1 MSKRIILILG
11 GIALVCVLLIGFN
24 LFKPL
29 LFGGGGWGRPPVN
42 ISAIEA
48 KPGTWTPG
56 IEAVGTAEAVRGVDI
71 AVEVPGVVKTIN
83 FKPNT
88 RAEAG
93 QVLIQ
98 IDDAVDRADMIAA
111 QAQIKLSESQV
122 QRAEALR
129 KRGATSEAAFEDARA
144 QVDVAKSALA
154 RLQAVLDQK
163 TIEAPFNGMLGIAQV
178 DIGEYV
184 TAGKVAVTLQ
194 DLDRMRVEFTVPEQ
208 VAEYVHVGQLTHF
221 GVNAS
226 DLGFNGHVIGV
237 DPKVDPQTRLVTVQA
252 DLDNPE
258 GRISPGQFLRVRV
271 ELPTENDVMVL
282 PQTAVVP
289 SLYGD
294 YVYIVTPDD
303 KAQVSDESQRPK
315 MVKQTFV
322 KTGRRDGDRIE
333 VVDGVK
339 AGDIVMSVG
348 QNKVQNGAH
357 VAVVPED
364 APQKSAQ
371 AEAPK

>member
-1 MSKRIILILG
+1 MSKRILLVIG
-11 GIALVCVLLIGFN
+11 GIAVVCVLLIAFN

-29 LFGGGGWGRPPVN
+29 IFGGGGWGRPPVT

-71 AVEVPGVVKTIN
+71 AVEVPGVVKAIN

-93 QVLIQ
+93 QILIQ
-98 IDDAVDRADMIAA
+98 IDDSVDRADMLAA

-122 QRAEALR
+122 QRSEALR
-129 KRGATSEAAFEDARA
+129 KRGATSEASFEDARA

-163 TIEAPFNGMLGIAQV
+163 AIEAPFSGMLGIPQV
-178 DIGEYV
+178 DIGQYV
-184 TAGKVAVTLQ
+184 VAGKIAVTLQ

-208 VAEYVHVGQLTHF
+208 VAEFVNVGQVTHF

-226 DLGFNGHVIGV
+226 DLGFSGHVIGV

-252 DLDNPE
+252 DLDNPQD
-258 GRISPGQFLRVRV
+258 RISPGQFLRVRV
-271 ELPTENDVMVL
+271 ELPVENNVMIL

-294 YVYIVTPDD
+294 YVYIVAPDD

-322 KTGRRDGDRIE
+322 KTGRRDGGLIE
-333 VVDGVK
+333 VVEGVK
-339 AGDIVMSVG
+339 PGDIVMSVG

-357 VAVVPED
+357 VAIAQDTPH
-364 APQKSAQ
+364 QKSAD
-371 AEAPK
+371 AGATP